1 MEKIIQSIV
10 LGLLFVFS
18 TSVSGQEETIIKPG
32 LISGQATI
40 SPSKMLGFNESRF
53 YLHGN
58 LEAYLND
65 KVSLAGEIYFDL
77 GSLTEGQNSFQ
88 FNHKLFFGASWHFTH
103 NNNDLYI
110 GIQPGVSATKL
121 NLITTL
127 PAGAGATTGINPIF
141 SSVLGYNY
149 FVNKFFHFF
158 VQSRITLG
166 EHNYDAHTN
175 LAEFNFSAGLGF
187 NINAKQK

>member
-1 MEKIIQSIV
+1 MEKIIQSI
-10 LGLLFVFS
+10 LIGLLFIFS
-18 TSVSGQEETIIKPG
+18 TTASGQDETIIKEG

-40 SPSKMLGFNESRF
+40 SPSKMLDFNESRF

-58 LEAYLND
+58 LEAYLNS
-65 KVSLAGEIYFDL
+65 KVSLAGEIYYDL
-77 GSLTEGQNSFQ
+77 GSLTEGQNSFEYS
-88 FNHKLFFGASWHFTH
+88 HKLFFGASWHFTH

-121 NLITTL
+121 NLISSL
-127 PAGAGATTGINPIF
+127 PVDAETTTGINPIF

-149 FVNKFFHFF
+149 FVNKYFHFF
-158 VQSRITLG
+158 VQSRIILG
-166 EHNYDAHTN
+166 EHNYDMHTN
-175 LAEFNFSAGLGF
+175 LAEFSFSAGLGF